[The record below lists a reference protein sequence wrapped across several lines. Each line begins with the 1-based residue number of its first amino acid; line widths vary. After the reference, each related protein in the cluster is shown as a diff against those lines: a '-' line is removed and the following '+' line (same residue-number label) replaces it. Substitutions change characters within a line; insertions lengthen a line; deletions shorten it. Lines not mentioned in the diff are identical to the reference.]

1 VIERILAVE
10 ETQLYDGGDSR
21 GSNGFVPRPRAGARP
36 SATQAD
42 PADATTASHDA
53 IFGLQ
58 ALDTTWPACH
68 LVHSAPGLSLPHRPP

>member
-36 SATQAD
+36 ATQAD
-42 PADATTASHDA
+42 PADATTASHGT

-58 ALDTTWPACH
+58 ALDTT
-68 LVHSAPGLSLPHRPP
+68 